1 MVVVMMMMEEEERL
15 KRLKRHELIEEERKK
30 LLIEEVFLRL
40 PPPSVA
46 RFKSI
51 SKWWRRYLSEP
62 PFVDRYEA
70 RNLSVLG
77 FFYQTNYNKFVFRAI
92 PSNPSPN
99 PNDKSSRSISISTGN
114 RLRTGFEAHIGA
126 SDNTLLVIN
135 SSNGLLLLYSSM
147 PVPCYEVYNP
157 TTGDKVSV
165 RFSYNYETFA
175 TRYMVFGF
183 AFDPYSTH
191 PCFTIVDIADTGA
204 RKFRVFSYYSLRS
217 YWRTTYHRVP
227 SYVRD
232 DYALSGRSTFCRGAL
247 HWLLE
252 PSGVVSFDVRANTI
266 SFSLID
272 IPADEKYLDDDGL
285 CICVKMMRD
294 AGLYS
299 NGYCSCRYLGVSR
312 DDLIYIRVTGHSQL
326 SLWALNCGTWS
337 HTSVI
342 NVGNLPES
350 LFLGCVLEFHKMETP
365 ILYLRLKRRIFSYSL
380 IDGVLQELFRITKEY
395 GGGENCLGF
404 IIPYQLPRISLSIP
418 SFTPQDLP
426 SNDVLFA
433 SLFNAVK
440 QLQADPLGGCFQ
452 YAITE
457 DMLAHPK
464 ANMFLDRVRSIV
476 CRLNDDGLIHLYSQR
491 GICQVAAKCFPHL
504 QHIEFDPTG
513 IPVWSFYNL
522 HAPST
527 FIGLRDTVVKYN
539 DFIRVEGCLYGCT
552 AKPVRWEVIQRVR
565 AWRSH
570 TTRVRSCSPSD
581 QPKLK
586 LFPLQLLG
594 GIESISS
601 ALP

>member
-1 MVVVMMMMEEEERL
+1 MVVVMMTTEEEEERM
-15 KRLKRHELIEEERKK
+15 KRMKRHELIEEERKK

-77 FFYQTNYNKFVFRAI
+77 FFYQTRYNKFVFRAI
-92 PSNPSPN
+92 PSNPNPN
-99 PNDKSSRSISISTGN
+99 PNDESSCSSSISTGN
-114 RLRTGFEAHIGA
+114 LLRTGFKSCSGA

-135 SSNGLLLLYSSM
+135 SSNGLLLLYTSR
-147 PVPCYEVYNP
+147 PAPCYEVYNP
-157 TTGDKVSV
+157 TTSDKVSV
-165 RFSYNYETFA
+165 RSAYNFGTFA

-191 PCFTIVDIADTGA
+191 PCFTIVDIANTGA
-204 RKFRVFSYYSLRS
+204 RKFRVFSYSSLCS

-232 DYALSGRSTFCRGAL
+232 DYALSGRSTFCKGAL

-252 PSGVVSFDVRANTI
+252 PSGVVSFDVRALTI

-272 IPADEKYLDDDGL
+272 IPGDEKYLDDDGL
-285 CICVKMMRD
+285 CLCVKMMRH

-299 NGYCSCRYLGVSR
+299 NGYCSCRYLGVSG

-326 SLWALNCGTWS
+326 SLWALNC
-337 HTSVI
+337 
-342 NVGNLPES
+342 
-350 LFLGCVLEFHKMETP
+350 
-365 ILYLRLKRRIFSYSL
+365 
-380 IDGVLQELFRITKEY
+380 ELFRITKEY

-404 IIPYQLPRISLSIP
+404 IIPYHLPRISLSIP
-418 SFTPQDLP
+418 SITPQDLS
-426 SNDVLFA
+426 SNEGFA
-433 SLFNAVK
+433 SLLNAVK
-440 QLQADPLGGCFQ
+440 QLQADPL
-452 YAITE
+452 AITE
-457 DMLAHPK
+457 DTFHHP
-464 ANMFLDRVRSIV
+464 ANMFLARAASIV
-476 CRLNDDGLIHLYSQR
+476 SCLNSDGLVHLSSQL
-491 GICQVAAKCFPHL
+491 GICQVAAKCFL
-504 QHIEFDPTG
+504 ISS
-513 IPVWSFYNL
+513 IS
-522 HAPST
+522 SS
-527 FIGLRDTVVKYN
+527 
-539 DFIRVEGCLYGCT
+539 
-552 AKPVRWEVIQRVR
+552 IQRNSCRVNAFPLPSHLR
-565 AWRSH
+565 GNLVLDIWLMVNKLNSCNRNISFGYIQTVHIAGLDRCDGRSFSEY

-581 QPKLK
+581 QQKLK
-586 LFPLQLLG
+586 LLPLELLG

>member
-1 MVVVMMMMEEEERL
+1 MVVVVVVVGEEEERM
-15 KRLKRHELIEEERKK
+15 KRNELLIEEERKK
-30 LLIEEVFLRL
+30 LLIEEVLLRL

-77 FFYQTNYNKFVFRAI
+77 FFYQTSYNKFVFRAI
-92 PSNPSPN
+92 PSNPN
-99 PNDKSSRSISISTGN
+99 PNDKSSSSSSISTGN
-114 RLRTGFEAHIGA
+114 RLRTGFESHCGA
-126 SDNTLLVIN
+126 SDNTLLVVN

-147 PVPCYEVYNP
+147 PVPYYEVYNP

-165 RFSYNYETFA
+165 RLSYDYETFA

-204 RKFRVFSYYSLRS
+204 RKFRVFSYSSLGS

-227 SYVRD
+227 SNVRD

-252 PSGVVSFDVRANTI
+252 PSGVVSFDVRTKTI
-266 SFSLID
+266 SFSLINL
-272 IPADEKYLDDDGL
+272 PGDEKYLDDDGL
-285 CICVKMMRD
+285 CICVKKMRD

-299 NGYCSCRYLGVSR
+299 NGYCSCRYLGVSG
-312 DDLIYIRVTGHSQL
+312 DDLIHIRVTGHSQL
-326 SLWALNCGTWS
+326 SLWALNRGTWS

-365 ILYLRLKRRIFSYSL
+365 LLYLRVKRRIFSYSL
-380 IDGVLQELFRITKEY
+380 INGVLQELFRITKEY

-418 SFTPQDLP
+418 SKTPQDLP
-426 SNDVLFA
+426 ATDTSFA
-433 SLFNAVK
+433 FLFNAVK
-440 QLQADPLGGCFQ
+440 QLQADPL
-452 YAITE
+452 AITE
-457 DMLAHPK
+457 DTFAHPK
-464 ANMFLDRVRSIV
+464 ANMFLARAKSIV
-476 CRLNDDGLIHLYSQR
+476 RRLNDDGVIHLYSQL

-504 QHIEFDPTG
+504 QHVEFDPTG

-522 HAPST
+522 HAPLT

-552 AKPVRWEVIQRVR
+552 VKR
-565 AWRSH
+565 AM
-570 TTRVRSCSPSD
+570 
-581 QPKLK
+581 
-586 LFPLQLLG
+586 
-594 GIESISS
+594 
-601 ALP
+601 

>member
-1 MVVVMMMMEEEERL
+1 MVAMMMEEEEERM
-15 KRLKRHELIEEERKK
+15 KRDVLIEEERKK
-30 LLIEEVFLRL
+30 LLIEEVFLGL

-51 SKWWRRYLSEP
+51 SKWWRRYLSET

-77 FFYQTNYNKFVFRAI
+77 FFDQTNYNKFVFRAI
-92 PSNPSPN
+92 PSNP
-99 PNDKSSRSISISTGN
+99 NDKCSISISTGN
-114 RLRTGFEAHIGA
+114 RLRTSFESHIGV

-147 PVPCYEVYNP
+147 PVPYYEVYNP

-175 TRYMVFGF
+175 TRHMVFGF

-204 RKFRVFSYYSLRS
+204 RKFRRGF
-217 YWRTTYHRVP
+217 
-227 SYVRD
+227 
-232 DYALSGRSTFCRGAL
+232 ALVVGT
-247 HWLLE
+247 
-252 PSGVVSFDVRANTI
+252 SGVVSFDVRAKTI

-272 IPADEKYLDDDGL
+272 IPGDEKYLDDDGL

-299 NGYCSCRYLGVSR
+299 NGHCSCRYLGVSR

-326 SLWALNCGTWS
+326 SLWALNCCTWS

-365 ILYLRLKRRIFSYSL
+365 LLYLRLKRRIFSYSL

-418 SFTPQDLP
+418 SITPQDLP
-426 SNDVLFA
+426 SNDPSFA
-433 SLFNAVK
+433 FLFNAVK
-440 QLQADPLGGCFQ
+440 QLQVDPL
-452 YAITE
+452 AVTE
-457 DMLAHPK
+457 DTFDHLK
-464 ANMFLDRVRSIV
+464 ANMFSARAKSIV
-476 CRLNDDGLIHLYSQR
+476 RCLNNDGLIHLYSQL

-504 QHIEFDPTG
+504 QHVEFDPTR

-522 HAPST
+522 HPPLT

-539 DFIRVEGCLYGCT
+539 DFIRVEGCLYGFT
-552 AKPVRWEVIQRVR
+552 TKREDSFKDKVRFGV
-565 AWRSH
+565 S
-570 TTRVRSCSPSD
+570 
-581 QPKLK
+581 K
-586 LFPLQLLG
+586 G
-594 GIESISS
+594 ESVPGMGMGMGMGMGEGNLDLI
-601 ALP
+601 LNF

>member
-1 MVVVMMMMEEEERL
+1 MVAMMMEEEEERM
-15 KRLKRHELIEEERKK
+15 KRDVLIEEERKK
-30 LLIEEVFLRL
+30 LLIEE
-40 PPPSVA
+40 
-46 RFKSI
+46 
-51 SKWWRRYLSEP
+51 
-62 PFVDRYEA
+62 
-70 RNLSVLG
+70 G
-77 FFYQTNYNKFVFRAI
+77 FSTRQTTT
-92 PSNPSPN
+92 
-99 PNDKSSRSISISTGN
+99 SS
-114 RLRTGFEAHIGA
+114 FESHIGV

-147 PVPCYEVYNP
+147 PVPYYEVYNP

-175 TRYMVFGF
+175 TRYMLFGF
-183 AFDPYSTH
+183 AFDPYSTN

-252 PSGVVSFDVRANTI
+252 PSGVVSFDVRAKTI
-266 SFSLID
+266 SFFLID
-272 IPADEKYLDDDGL
+272 IPGDEKYLDDDGL
-285 CICVKMMRD
+285 CIWVKMMRD

-299 NGYCSCRYLGVSR
+299 NGYCSCRYLGVSG

-326 SLWALNCGTWS
+326 SLWALNRGTWS

-342 NVGNLPES
+342 YVGNLPES

-365 ILYLRLKRRIFSYSL
+365 LLYLRVKRRIFSYCL
-380 IDGVLQELFRITKEY
+380 VDGVLQELFRITKEY

-418 SFTPQDLP
+418 SITPQDLP
-426 SNDVLFA
+426 SNDPSFA
-433 SLFNAVK
+433 FLFNAVK
-440 QLQADPLGGCFQ
+440 QLQE
-452 YAITE
+452 AITE
-457 DMLAHPK
+457 DTFDHPK
-464 ANMFLDRVRSIV
+464 ANMFLDRAKSIV
-476 CRLNDDGLIHLYSQR
+476 RRLNNDGLIHLYSQL

-504 QHIEFDPTG
+504 QHVEFDPTG

-522 HAPST
+522 HPPLT

-539 DFIRVEGCLYGCT
+539 DFIRVEGCLYGFT
-552 AKPVRWEVIQRVR
+552 TKRKVRF
-565 AWRSH
+565 
-570 TTRVRSCSPSD
+570 D
-581 QPKLK
+581 
-586 LFPLQLLG
+586 
-594 GIESISS
+594 S
-601 ALP
+601 ARKSV

>member
-1 MVVVMMMMEEEERL
+1 MVVVVVVVVVVMMMMMEEEERL

-51 SKWWRRYLSEP
+51 SNWWRRYLSEP

-92 PSNPSPN
+92 PSNPNPNPNPN
-99 PNDKSSRSISISTGN
+99 PNDKSSSSISISTGN

-135 SSNGLLLLYSSM
+135 SYNGLLLLYSSM
-147 PVPCYEVYNP
+147 PVPYYEVYNP

-232 DYALSGRSTFCRGAL
+232 DYALSGQSTFCRGAL

-252 PSGVVSFDVRANTI
+252 PSGVVSFDVRAKTI

-272 IPADEKYLDDDGL
+272 ILGDEKYLDDDGL

-299 NGYCSCRYLGVSR
+299 NGYCSCRYLGVST

-326 SLWALNCGTWS
+326 SLWALNC
-337 HTSVI
+337 
-342 NVGNLPES
+342 
-350 LFLGCVLEFHKMETP
+350 EFHKMETP

-404 IIPYQLPRISLSIP
+404 IIPYQLLRISLSIP
-418 SFTPQDLP
+418 SFTPQGNLKLCSLRVYLP

-433 SLFNAVK
+433 SLFNAAK
-440 QLQADPLGGCFQ
+440 QLQADPL
-452 YAITE
+452 AITE

-476 CRLNDDGLIHLYSQR
+476 CRLNDDGLIHLYSQC

-513 IPVWSFYNL
+513 ILVWSFYNL

-527 FIGLRDTVVKYN
+527 FIGLRVVKYN

-552 AKPVRWEVIQRVR
+552 AKHEDSSKWKSKIDDLQSELHPVDPVE
-565 AWRSH
+565 
-570 TTRVRSCSPSD
+570 D
-581 QPKLK
+581 
-586 LFPLQLLG
+586 
-594 GIESISS
+594 
-601 ALP
+601 

>member
-1 MVVVMMMMEEEERL
+1 MVVVGVMMMEEEERL

-77 FFYQTNYNKFVFRAI
+77 FFYQANYNKFAFRAI
-92 PSNPSPN
+92 PSNPSPSPN
-99 PNDKSSRSISISTGN
+99 PNDESSSSSSISTGN
-114 RLRTGFEAHIGA
+114 LRRTGFTGYIGA
-126 SDNTLLVIN
+126 SDNTLLVVN
-135 SSNGLLLLYSSM
+135 SSNGLLLLYSST
-147 PVPCYEVYNP
+147 PAPCYEVFNP
-157 TTGDKVSV
+157 TTSDKVSV
-165 RFSYNYETFA
+165 RLSYNYETFA

-204 RKFRVFSYYSLRS
+204 RKFRVFSYSSLCS
-217 YWRTTYHRVP
+217 YWRTTHHRVP

-232 DYALSGRSTFCRGAL
+232 DYALSGRSTFCKGAL

-252 PSGVVSFDVRANTI
+252 PSGVVSFDVRAKTI
-266 SFSLID
+266 SFSLINILD
-272 IPADEKYLDDDGL
+272 DEKYLDDDGL

-326 SLWALNCGTWS
+326 SIWALNRGTWS

-350 LFLGCVLEFHKMETP
+350 LFLGCVLEFQKMETP
-365 ILYLRLKRRIFSYSL
+365 LLYLRVKSRIFSYSV
-380 IDGVLQELFRITKEY
+380 IDGVLQELFRITKAY

-404 IIPYQLPRISLSIP
+404 IIPYHLPRISLSIP
-418 SFTPQDLP
+418 SITPQDLP

-440 QLQADPLGGCFQ
+440 QLQADPL
-452 YAITE
+452 AITE

-464 ANMFLDRVRSIV
+464 ATMFLDRVRSIV

-513 IPVWSFYNL
+513 IPVWSVYNL
-522 HAPST
+522 HAPFT

-552 AKPVRWEVIQRVR
+552 AKCAI
-565 AWRSH
+565 
-570 TTRVRSCSPSD
+570 
-581 QPKLK
+581 
-586 LFPLQLLG
+586 
-594 GIESISS
+594 
-601 ALP
+601 

>member
-1 MVVVMMMMEEEERL
+1 MPSIRRTKFWGNTKLMGVVVTTMMEEEEERM
-15 KRLKRHELIEEERKK
+15 KRHELIEEERKK

-40 PPPSVA
+40 SPPSVA

-77 FFYQTNYNKFVFRAI
+77 FFYQTSYNKFVFRAI
-92 PSNPSPN
+92 PSNPN
-99 PNDKSSRSISISTGN
+99 PNDESSSSSSSSISISTGN
-114 RLRTGFEAHIGA
+114 LLRTGFKSCSGA

-135 SSNGLLLLYSSM
+135 SSNGLLLLYSSR
-147 PVPCYEVYNP
+147 PAPCYEVYNP
-157 TTGDKVSV
+157 TTSDKVSV
-165 RFSYNYETFA
+165 RSAYNFETFA

-204 RKFRVFSYYSLRS
+204 RKFRVFSYSSLCS

-232 DYALSGRSTFCRGAL
+232 DYALSGRSTFCKGAL

-266 SFSLID
+266 SFSLIN
-272 IPADEKYLDDDGL
+272 IPGDEKYLDDDGL
-285 CICVKMMRD
+285 CICVKMMRH

-299 NGYCSCRYLGVSR
+299 NGYCSCRYLGVSG

-365 ILYLRLKRRIFSYSL
+365 VLYLRVKRRIFSYSL
-380 IDGVLQELFRITKEY
+380 FDGVLQELFRITKEY

-404 IIPYQLPRISLSIP
+404 IIPYHLPKISLSIP
-418 SFTPQDLP
+418 SITPQDLS
-426 SNDVLFA
+426 SNEGFA

-440 QLQADPLGGCFQ
+440 QLQADPL
-452 YAITE
+452 AITE
-457 DMLAHPK
+457 DTFDHPK
-464 ANMFLDRVRSIV
+464 ENMFLARAKSIV
-476 CRLNDDGLIHLYSQR
+476 RCLNDDGLIHLSSQL
-491 GICQVAAKCFPHL
+491 GICQVAAKCFPNL
-504 QHIEFDPTG
+504 QHIQFDPTG

-522 HAPST
+522 HAPLT

-552 AKPVRWEVIQRVR
+552 AKRCDG
-565 AWRSH
+565 RSFSKY
-570 TTRVRSCSPSD
+570 TTRVMSCSPSD
-581 QPKLK
+581 
-586 LFPLQLLG
+586 
-594 GIESISS
+594 
-601 ALP
+601 

>member
-1 MVVVMMMMEEEERL
+1 
-15 KRLKRHELIEEERKK
+15 
-30 LLIEEVFLRL
+30 
-40 PPPSVA
+40 
-46 RFKSI
+46 
-51 SKWWRRYLSEP
+51 
-62 PFVDRYEA
+62 
-70 RNLSVLG
+70 
-77 FFYQTNYNKFVFRAI
+77 
-92 PSNPSPN
+92 
-99 PNDKSSRSISISTGN
+99 
-114 RLRTGFEAHIGA
+114 
-126 SDNTLLVIN
+126 
-135 SSNGLLLLYSSM
+135 
-147 PVPCYEVYNP
+147 
-157 TTGDKVSV
+157 
-165 RFSYNYETFA
+165 
-175 TRYMVFGF
+175 
-183 AFDPYSTH
+183 
-191 PCFTIVDIADTGA
+191 
-204 RKFRVFSYYSLRS
+204 
-217 YWRTTYHRVP
+217 
-227 SYVRD
+227 
-232 DYALSGRSTFCRGAL
+232 
-247 HWLLE
+247 
-252 PSGVVSFDVRANTI
+252 
-266 SFSLID
+266 
-272 IPADEKYLDDDGL
+272 
-285 CICVKMMRD
+285 MRD

-299 NGYCSCRYLGVSR
+299 NGYCSCRYLGVSG

-350 LFLGCVLEFHKMETP
+350 LFLGCVLEFRKMETP
-365 ILYLRLKRRIFSYSL
+365 LLYLRVKRRIFSYSL
-380 IDGVLQELFRITKEY
+380 INGVLQELFRITKEY

-440 QLQADPLGGCFQ
+440 QLQADPL
-452 YAITE
+452 AITE

-552 AKPVRWEVIQRVR
+552 AKR
-565 AWRSH
+565 AMGGHSASKSVEEPH
-570 TTRVRSCSPSD
+570 HQS
-581 QPKLK
+581 KE
-586 LFPLQLLG
+586 LLTV
-594 GIESISS
+594 
-601 ALP
+601 

>member
-1 MVVVMMMMEEEERL
+1 MVVVMMTTEEEEERM
-15 KRLKRHELIEEERKK
+15 KRMKRHELIEEERKK

-40 PPPSVA
+40 SPPSVA

-77 FFYQTNYNKFVFRAI
+77 FFYQTSYNKFVFRAI
-92 PSNPSPN
+92 PSNPNPNPN
-99 PNDKSSRSISISTGN
+99 PNDESSSSSSISTGN
-114 RLRTGFEAHIGA
+114 LLRTGFKSCSGA

-135 SSNGLLLLYSSM
+135 SSNGLLLLYSSR
-147 PVPCYEVYNP
+147 PAPCYEVYNP
-157 TTGDKVSV
+157 TTSDKVSV
-165 RFSYNYETFA
+165 RSAYNFETFA

-204 RKFRVFSYYSLRS
+204 RKFRVFSYSSLCS

-232 DYALSGRSTFCRGAL
+232 DYALSGRSTFCKGAL

-252 PSGVVSFDVRANTI
+252 PSGVVSFDVRAKTI
-266 SFSLID
+266 SFSLIN
-272 IPADEKYLDDDGL
+272 IPGDEKYLDDDGL
-285 CICVKMMRD
+285 CICVKMMRH

-299 NGYCSCRYLGVSR
+299 NGYCSCRYLGVSG

-365 ILYLRLKRRIFSYSL
+365 VLYLRVKRKIFSYSL
-380 IDGVLQELFRITKEY
+380 FDGVLQELFRITKEY

-404 IIPYQLPRISLSIP
+404 IIPYHLPRISLSIP
-418 SFTPQDLP
+418 SITPQDLS
-426 SNDVLFA
+426 SNEGFA
-433 SLFNAVK
+433 SLLNAVK
-440 QLQADPLGGCFQ
+440 QLQADPL
-452 YAITE
+452 AITE
-457 DMLAHPK
+457 DTFDHPK
-464 ANMFLDRVRSIV
+464 ANMFLARAKSIV
-476 CRLNDDGLIHLYSQR
+476 RCLNDDGLIHLSSQL

-504 QHIEFDPTG
+504 QHIQFDPTG

-522 HAPST
+522 HAPLT

-552 AKPVRWEVIQRVR
+552 AKRVMGGHSASTPPEGGVAR
-565 AWRSH
+565 LLISRS
-570 TTRVRSCSPSD
+570 
-581 QPKLK
+581 
-586 LFPLQLLG
+586 
-594 GIESISS
+594 
-601 ALP
+601 